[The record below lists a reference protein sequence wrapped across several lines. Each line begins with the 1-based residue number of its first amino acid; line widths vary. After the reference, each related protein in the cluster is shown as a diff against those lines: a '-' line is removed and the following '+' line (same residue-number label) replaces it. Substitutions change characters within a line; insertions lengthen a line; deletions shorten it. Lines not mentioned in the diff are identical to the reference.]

1 MLSND
6 TIDRTFFVA
15 LLVVVTLAF
24 VWLVSGFLQP
34 VFWAVA
40 LGIVVFPV
48 HGRIEQR
55 LGGRKSLAA
64 AASMLLVLV
73 VVILPLAGVIA
84 AVTTEAA
91 GLYDRLTDGEVDPA
105 AVYRFVEQNVP
116 LVLSLLQSL
125 GVDPERLQEQ
135 LSAGAIQASRFI
147 ATQALAIGQDTVRV
161 TVYFFLMSYLLF
173 FFLRD
178 GRRILDGIVHALPLG
193 DERERHL
200 LARFAEVSRA
210 TIKGTFVVGV
220 VQGAIGGA
228 AFAVLGIGAPVLWG
242 VLMALLSIVPAVGPA
257 LVWIPAAI
265 VLIAGGNLVGG
276 IVLIA
281 VGVFIIGLVDN
292 LLRPILVGRDTRMPD
307 YLILLSTLG
316 GLTAFGLA
324 GVVIGPIIAAFF
336 LSVWAMA
343 AEEFEEEPALAVAAP
358 DAGAGDTEA
367 VSGNAATGDDADP
380 RDNSDMKADSDA
392 RDNIDV
398 GADADADADSD
409 GDGDAN
415 ANAEAGDNADTDDGA
430 AAGADPGRVKD
441 PGAGTAG

>member
-15 LLVVVTLAF
+15 LLVVVTIAF
-24 VWLVSGFLQP
+24 VWLVRGFLQP

-73 VVILPLAGVIA
+73 VVILPLAGIIA

-91 GLYDRLTDGEVDPA
+91 GLYARLADGDVVPS
-105 AVYRFVEQNVP
+105 AVYRFVEENLP
-116 LVLSLLQSL
+116 ALLTLLQSL
-125 GVDPERLQEQ
+125 GIDPERLQTQ
-135 LSAGAIQASRFI
+135 LSAGAVQASQFV
-147 ATQALAIGQDTVRV
+147 ATQALELGQDTVRV
-161 TVYFFLMSYLLF
+161 TVFFFIMIYLLF

-178 GRRILDGIVHALPLG
+178 GRPILDGIVRALPLG

-200 LARFAEVSRA
+200 IGRFAEVSRA
-210 TIKGTFVVGV
+210 TIKGTFVIAVI
-220 VQGAIGGA
+220 QGAIGGA

-242 VLMALLSIVPAVGPA
+242 VVMALLSIVPAVGPA

-265 VLIAGGNLVGG
+265 MLIAGGNLVGG
-276 IVLIA
+276 IVLVA
-281 VGVFIIGLVDN
+281 VGVFIIGLIDN

-316 GLTAFGLA
+316 GLAAFGLA

-343 AEEFEEEPALAVAAP
+343 AEEFEEEPTRAVAAA
-358 DAGAGDTEA
+358 DLSAGVTEA
-367 VSGNAATGDDADP
+367 VSGDSGTGAETAAGGTANAGTQAH
-380 RDNSDMKADSDA
+380 
-392 RDNIDV
+392 
-398 GADADADADSD
+398 ADADAGS
-409 GDGDAN
+409 
-415 ANAEAGDNADTDDGA
+415 GDNTDAADG
-430 AAGADPGRVKD
+430 GEADAE
-441 PGAGTAG
+441 PGAVKGPDGGVAG